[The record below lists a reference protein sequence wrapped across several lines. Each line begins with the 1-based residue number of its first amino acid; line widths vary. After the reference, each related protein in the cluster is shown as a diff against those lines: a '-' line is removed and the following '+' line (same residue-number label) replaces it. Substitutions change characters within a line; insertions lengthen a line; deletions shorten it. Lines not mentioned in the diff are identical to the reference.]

1 MADITKCDGK
11 GCDLKEKC
19 YRFTAN
25 DGFVQSYF
33 VNPPIVDNV
42 CDYFLVWQV
51 DILDSTE
58 KIHNYIKFLKKYPT
72 LLNANN
78 EDI

>member
-25 DGFVQSYF
+25 DGFRQSYF
-33 VNPPIVDNV
+33 AETPINGGV
-42 CDYFLVWQV
+42 CDYFWE
-51 DILDSTE
+51 D
-58 KIHNYIKFLKKYPT
+58 KKEYPFDET
-72 LLNANN
+72 IN
-78 EDI
+78 IIYGKP